1 MEEGRAGANMRLIRV
16 EDCSLNIKVDIIL
29 LLNIFTFHYFINIK
43 PYLCVVIHVC
53 ATLAL

>member
-1 MEEGRAGANMRLIRV
+1 LIRV